1 MGGGGE
7 AKAKGRE
14 QKRANLKK
22 KADKTAREKKS
33 ERLNLKKRSARVT
46 ARTQATG
53 RLVCLATISQSQE
66 RLR

>member
-14 QKRANLKK
+14 QKWANLKK